1 MTHPCTVRMKGN
13 TPALARSGNVL
24 LLMLGLITVMVIFA
38 YSFLRSMQQSREGSQ
53 LLRQQKLAN
62 LAADMGLQH
71 AIAVCLHEYGM
82 STEFRDGG
90 VTSAASRIDSLTT
103 TVFGPLS
110 PRLSHQPT
118 RQQPPTPWD
127 LGPDVSFQN
136 LYSLYSGTY
145 NLPPNYNAVD
155 AWTMI
160 RGYSSGWTNH
170 RGYARFFEANR
181 FDYSRGQRHHPATYN
196 DYDLSPLNAASFG
209 YPDPAVVTTPF
220 PPVDPFARGQPIVQR
235 HRLDN
240 PLWLDANYR
249 PVSMDD
255 AASGVTNVGSALA
268 RYRQRYAICIL
279 DQSPNL
285 WLNTDPTWI
294 PSAALKADARMA
306 YKNAIYAV
314 GVQFGW
320 SINHTGGWFTEYGT
334 TMENVFLGHGQYANA
349 RFDGTS
355 GIPLEWPSRGGGPM
369 YYRSP
374 YDGNQTR
381 AIACV
386 HGSPFMTWFD
396 NGSWK
401 GSALTSWNDLAFAI
415 RDYRVSWH
423 GRGENTH
430 PSLFT
435 NQQTLVRADPVS
447 QRVAT
452 PFGRPYESATTH
464 PWQVNLLTVPMRT
477 LEALVAAYVPPAV
490 RGTQAAEQQI
500 PWVAFDATA
509 AEVAA
514 AQAAQGID
522 LRGGFWATTAG
533 SWGPYSWQ
541 GPTSWTTASPMPG
554 PGIDLFTDAFA
565 PGGISPFAYP
575 TPADQDYWTSPA
587 SARPRHGNPDDT
599 RSNAERYPGPAFFD
613 RGGPERFA
621 QQMTC
626 WADLTADPPQVE
638 SDSREDLYLQAL
650 APSTPAEGIDSL
662 GRHIVFYDPAS
673 NTSARPSIPAP
684 AAGNT
689 HGYLSAFYSTAN
701 GRPERWATP
710 FSPIQPFSCDRYSDT
725 ALGNF
730 TENPGEGTQCFRF
743 YPRGSAQT
751 GIVTASTPSYTPPNP
766 VPVPDPMNSAYP
778 AKSIFT
784 DPGLAQGTNP
794 ASRHLLAVNVGTN
807 PLAAQNRAFDPPNPL
822 RNLTEAYKIV
832 DYNGLGALVAPNSYW
847 NRVSVAFVHA
857 IMVSQ
862 IANLAWAAPAD
873 ARNTRFWPA
882 DGYLNPTGTNHMIN
896 DAAGIIYNPSPRS
909 GHTVTK
915 AMRKGPTTS
924 WNPAEAHFSSLEQ
937 VDRQFLANLG
947 ESFDH
952 PGRLRTSEVRTAT
965 DPTTGVPRPPRYTKC
980 TTPVSL
986 SGYTNDMASQAT
998 PATFGYGS
1006 YLWVGE
1012 YHVTN
1017 NIRTLLTPVDGTP
1030 LTPLSTQPQP
1040 PPPRLIWLLDEWKG
1054 DPAATDPDSVGYTP
1068 GSSVTG
1074 QPTPLARARAK
1085 LMERVLNDWR
1095 MSFFG
1100 SAKSYVDSFRPKDF
1114 DGDGK
1119 VFCSGYVTGATLDPD
1134 TNLTCWQYVDAATVG
1149 DGPGIGTQSGD
1160 PGSDPNMRLTV
1171 FSVTGCL
1178 TLSRSHHYK
1187 ILVRGEL
1194 YDNVIGRA
1202 VAEKYLE
1209 SALLVDPDNN
1219 VVRSSNPAVPPQGLG
1234 DSTVIMQR
1242 PIHNYYRGY
1251 LSAGSP

>member
-1 MTHPCTVRMKGN
+1 MPNPRAAWTRTGISA
-13 TPALARSGNVL
+13 PAARRANVL
-24 LLMLGLITVMVIFA
+24 LMMLGLITVMVVFA
-38 YSFLRSMQQSREGSQ
+38 FSFLRSMQQSRETSQ
-53 LLRQQKLAN
+53 ILRQQKLAD

-71 AIAVCLHEYGM
+71 ALAVCLHEYGM
-82 STEFRDGG
+82 STEVRDAD
-90 VTSAASRIDSLTT
+90 VTTAVSRIDALNTA
-103 TVFGPLS
+103 VFGPLS
-110 PRLSHQPT
+110 PRLSVQPS
-118 RQQPPTPWD
+118 RQQPPRPWD

-136 LYSLYSGTY
+136 LYSLYTGTY

-181 FDYSRGQRHHPATYN
+181 FDFARGRRYHPATYD
-196 DYDLSPLNAASFG
+196 DYDLAPLDGASFA
-209 YPDPAVVTTPF
+209 YPDPTVVSSPF
-220 PPVDPFARGQPIVQR
+220 PPVDPFVRGQPIIQR
-235 HRLDN
+235 HPLDN

-249 PVSMDD
+249 PVSMED
-255 AASGVTNVGSALA
+255 AANGITNAGSALA

-279 DQSPNL
+279 DQSSSL
-285 WLNTDPTWI
+285 WMNTDPSWL
-294 PSAALKADARMA
+294 PSAAMKEEVRLA

-334 TMENVFLGHGQYANA
+334 TLENVFLGHGQYANA
-349 RFDGTS
+349 RFDGSS
-355 GIPLEWPSRGGGPM
+355 GIPLDWPSRGGGPM

-374 YDGNQTR
+374 DDGGKTR

-386 HGSPFMTWFD
+386 HGSPYMNWFD
-396 NGSWK
+396 HGGWK

-415 RDYRVSWH
+415 RDHHESWH
-423 GRGENTH
+423 DRGENTS
-430 PSLFT
+430 PGSFT
-435 NQQTLVRADPVS
+435 NQATLVRGDPVA
-447 QRVAT
+447 QRIAT
-452 PFGRPYESATTH
+452 PFGRPYEAATNH

-490 RGTQAAEQQI
+490 RGTQASEQQI
-500 PWVAFDATA
+500 PWVAFDATP

-514 AQAAQGID
+514 NPTI
-522 LRGGFWATTAG
+522 RSGFWATSAG
-533 SWGPYSWQ
+533 SWGPYSWE
-541 GPTSWTTASPMPG
+541 GPSCWVTSAPKPG
-554 PGIDLFTDAFA
+554 PGVDVFTDALRPWGVA
-565 PGGISPFAYP
+565 PFAYP
-575 TPADQDYWTSPA
+575 TPANQDYWTAPA
-587 SARPRHGNPDDT
+587 SARPKHGNPEDT
-599 RSNAERYPGPAFFD
+599 RSNDERYPGTAFFD

-621 QQMTC
+621 QQMTR
-626 WADLTADPPQVE
+626 WAVVAADPPQVE
-638 SDSREDLYLQAL
+638 SDPAADLYMQAL
-650 APSTPAEGIDSL
+650 TTTGPTEGIDSL

-673 NTSARPSIPAP
+673 NASARPRIDPP

-689 HGYLSAFYSTAN
+689 RGYLSAFFSS
-701 GRPERWATP
+701 RPERWATV
-710 FSPIQPFSCDRYSDT
+710 FSPIQPFSCDRYSEI
-725 ALGNF
+725 ALGNY
-730 TENPGEGTQCFRF
+730 TEDPGEGTQCFLL

-751 GIVTASTPSYTPPNP
+751 GMVTGSTPSYTPPSP

-778 AKSIFT
+778 AQSIFA
-784 DPGLAQGTNP
+784 DPGLAQRTNP
-794 ASRHLLAVNVGTN
+794 RTRGSLAVTT
-807 PLAAQNRAFDPPNPL
+807 PPNPL
-822 RNLTEAYKIV
+822 TALSQGWDTPGVQRPLSEAYKV
-832 DYNGLGALVAPNSYW
+832 VNYSGLNALAAPNSYW

-873 ARNTRFWPA
+873 ARSARFWPE
-882 DGYLNPTGTNHMIN
+882 DGYKNPTGANDMIN

-909 GHTVTK
+909 TNTVTR
-915 AMRKGPTTS
+915 AMRKGPTTR
-924 WNPAEAHFSSLEQ
+924 WDPAEAHFASMEQ

-947 ESFDH
+947 ESFDA
-952 PGRLRTSEVRTAT
+952 PGRLRTSEVRAAT

-980 TTPVSL
+980 TTVTGMT
-986 SGYTNDMASQAT
+986 GYTNDQSSPAT

-1017 NIRTLLTPVDGTP
+1017 NIRTLLTPVDGTV
-1030 LTPLSTQPQP
+1030 LTPLSTEPQN

-1054 DPAATDPDSVGYTP
+1054 DPAATDPDSTGYTP
-1068 GSSVTG
+1068 GAAVST

-1095 MSFFG
+1095 MSFLG
-1100 SAKSYVDSFRPKDF
+1100 SAKSYVDTFRPKDF

-1119 VFCSGYVTGATLDPD
+1119 VFCSGYLEATAPDADTG
-1134 TNLTCWQYVDAATVG
+1134 LTCWQYVDPATVG
-1149 DGPGIGTQSGD
+1149 DGPGNGALPGD
-1160 PGSDPNMRLTV
+1160 PGSDPTMRLYV

-1178 TLSRSHHYK
+1178 SFSRSHQYK

-1219 VVRSSNPAVPPQGLG
+1219 VIRSANPAVPPQGLG